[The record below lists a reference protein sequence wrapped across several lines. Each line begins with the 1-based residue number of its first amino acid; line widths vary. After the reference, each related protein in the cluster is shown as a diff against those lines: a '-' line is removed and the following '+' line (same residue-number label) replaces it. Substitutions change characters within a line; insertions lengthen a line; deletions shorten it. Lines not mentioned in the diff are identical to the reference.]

1 MEAGPLSTLFA
12 PAIAQLNELAVEGA
26 SLDSLHDGL
35 ALMALRG
42 EKAEGFIKGIASSVN
57 ELEKAQNKFGAKATT
72 PYDEILK
79 TAEGVQN
86 QFNELKKS
94 GKEMTSVV
102 LKNIESLTGGKDQDI
117 FGGAGGIDDFVT
129 NLRKAV
135 KTIREFAGVQKVNKQ
150 AQKAIASTQKTS
162 LVSLK
167 AQHQLE
173 QDSIQNK
180 TDLYEANIV
189 ANKAAFANKKIDDE
203 GFLAAQAKNKLLKD
217 EIDLEKKLYTTG
229 INGVEVKQLEN
240 ELQKQALEISNK
252 VLDAQVKGLSLRNEM
267 AQVEASITAMAEF
280 RSGKRSAPEESA
292 NEIYLRFKKQEHEE
306 LRLIERQRSAA
317 LEMAEI
323 DSVMIGLKFELI
335 IEQIRGRPN
344 ASVRLR
350 RSV

>member
-1 MEAGPLSTLFA
+1 MPHLK
-12 PAIAQLNELAVEGA
+12 ELAVEGA
-26 SLDSLHDGL
+26 SVDSLHDGL
-35 ALMALRG
+35 VAMALRG

-102 LKNIESLTGGKDQDI
+102 LTNIKSLTGGKDQDI
-117 FGGAGGIDDFVT
+117 FGGADGIDDFVT

-173 QDSIQNK
+173 KDSIQNK
-180 TDLYEANIV
+180 KDLYAANIV
-189 ANKAAFANKKIDDE
+189 ANNAAFANKKIDDE

-217 EIDLEKKLYTTG
+217 EIDLEEKLYTTG

-252 VLDAQVKGLSLRNEM
+252 VLN
-267 AQVEASITAMAEF
+267 AQVE
-280 RSGKRSAPEESA
+280 
-292 NEIYLRFKKQEHEE
+292 Q
-306 LRLIERQRSAA
+306 
-317 LEMAEI
+317 
-323 DSVMIGLKFELI
+323 D
-335 IEQIRGRPN
+335 
-344 ASVRLR
+344 
-350 RSV
+350 